1 MSSRGC
7 QNILWSSYANP
18 EKYIL
23 VPERRL
29 QHPQLRWPRNAM
41 SSMHDVLQNKDLLK
55 MILRANPAE
64 QDSIRALHCAK
75 WVRKDWFPLAKGVLE
90 EPAWRESFDK
100 EAEFFLRQVPL
111 LGILNGVGGEMEDII
126 TRLVSGMRAY
136 RAHPRVQEAGCKA
149 LAELAHH
156 PNVAAAIV
164 DAGGLAVV
172 VEAMS
177 AHEAQA
183 GVQEQGC
190 RALQST
196 FGDFEAG
203 IAARRGIAAVVTAMK
218 THQGCPFVQQYGSK
232 TLQNLANAG
241 FVTSITGADGICAVL
256 AAITAHPEYGFKA
269 LQELARDYTTAVA
282 IVVAG
287 GIPVTLTAMETHR
300 SAHVQQLGCAV
311 LENLACNNANQT
323 AIATAG
329 GIAAVVTAMRTHAG
343 KGHEALQETGC
354 GALGNIGWSDLALQM
369 CIKDE
374 GGEGVVQAAVTAS
387 GATAKCVDS
396 GYRLLGKLARV

>member
-1 MSSRGC
+1 
-7 QNILWSSYANP
+7 
-18 EKYIL
+18 
-23 VPERRL
+23 
-29 QHPQLRWPRNAM
+29 M
-41 SSMHDVLQNKDLLK
+41 SSMRDVLQNKDLLK
-55 MILRANPAE
+55 VILRANPPE
-64 QDSIRALHCAK
+64 QDHIRALHCAK

-90 EPAWRESFDK
+90 DPAWRESFDK

-111 LGILNGVGGEMEDII
+111 LGILNAVGDEMQDNI
-126 TRLVSGMRAY
+126 TRLVSGMRTY

-196 FGDFEAG
+196 FGDFEAA
-203 IAARRGIAAVVTAMK
+203 IAAARGIAAVVTAMK
-218 THQGCPFVQQYGSK
+218 THQGCPFVQQYGCK
-232 TLQNLANAG
+232 TLENVANAG
-241 FVTSITGADGICAVL
+241 FVASIMGADGICAVL
-256 AAITAHPEYGFKA
+256 TAITAHPEHGFRA

-282 IVVAG
+282 IVAVG
-287 GIPVTLTAMETHR
+287 GIPVALTAMETHK

-323 AIATAG
+323 AIASAG

-343 KGHEALQETGC
+343 QGHEGLQEMGC
-354 GALGNIGWSDLALQM
+354 RALGNLGWSDLALQKR
-369 CIKDE
+369 IKDE
-374 GGEGVVQAAVTAS
+374 GGEGVVKAAVTAA